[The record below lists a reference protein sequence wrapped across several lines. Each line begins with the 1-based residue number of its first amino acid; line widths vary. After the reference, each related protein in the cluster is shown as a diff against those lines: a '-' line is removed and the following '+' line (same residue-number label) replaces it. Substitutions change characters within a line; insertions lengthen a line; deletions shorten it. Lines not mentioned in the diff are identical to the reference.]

1 MKSAIFCAFL
11 GGIAIAIS
19 STARTQELI
28 EDKLIALARESLEA
42 PSMPGVDSDIE
53 HRALAAAGNFAFRG
67 GPRLVLSLSDR
78 TATFT
83 DHSSRCGEDH
93 NEDCGV
99 FKLVAYAPSRHLY
112 IVQQSADGYAIYL
125 VIDRNGGDVGEF
137 SPLPYFS
144 PLGISLSELIL
155 HSPDRATNQSS
166 RIHIWKSR

>member
-1 MKSAIFCAFL
+1 
-11 GGIAIAIS
+11 
-19 STARTQELI
+19 
-28 EDKLIALARESLEA
+28 
-42 PSMPGVDSDIE
+42 MPGVDSDIE